1 MNIVGIDLGTTF
13 SAVSCLNSLGKPEII
28 PNSDSERIM
37 PSALIFNGEHNV
49 TVGTEAK
56 NSAEKYP
63 ERYVRWIKREM
74 GESYFSQEI
83 LGKKWTPAFL
93 SSFILKK
100 IADEFTTQ
108 KGKIDHC
115 VITVP
120 AYFDE
125 TRRRATLEAGEIAK
139 LNVLGIIN
147 EPTAAA
153 LYYAT
158 NHQIEGKTVVFDLG
172 GGTFDVTILD
182 VKGQNIN
189 IIATLGDHRLGGFDF
204 DQAILNR
211 MLLEFKKNNTV
222 SNDELF
228 LNYYEL
234 ESVAESA
241 KKKLSKSDSAIIRFS
256 YEDVACS
263 FEYTRKEFEAAISP
277 LIARVEMLVESVL
290 DEANMSPKDIQQVI
304 LVGGSTRMPVV
315 DRIVE
320 NLFGFKPLRV
330 GNVDECVALGA
341 SIYCGLL
348 VAEKDATLL
357 NTTVQEELNRIKLQE
372 ICSHSYGT
380 SVVGYDEILR
390 IDKLFN
396 DILIPKNSKIPIEIE
411 RYYSTLRDNQT
422 VINIDVTQGEGEDIE
437 MVNVIASDAMSLP
450 PNRPKGMPVL
460 VKFSYDKNQIMKC
473 LFIDVESNT
482 QKSMNIDTKSG
493 SAINDDLVDIMNMF
507 EIE

>member
-13 SAVSCLNSLGKPEII
+13 SAVSSLNSLGKPEII

-37 PSALIFNGEHNV
+37 PSALIFNDEHNV
-49 TVGTEAK
+49 TVGTEAR
-56 NSAEKYP
+56 NSAERHP
-63 ERYVRWIKREM
+63 ERFVRWIKREM
-74 GESYFSQEI
+74 GETYFSQEI
-83 LGKKWTPAFL
+83 LGKNWTPAFL

-100 IADEFTTQ
+100 IADEFASQ
-108 KGKIDHC
+108 KGKIDCC

-125 TRRRATLEAGEIAK
+125 TRRRATLEAGKIAN

-158 NHQIEGKTVVFDLG
+158 NHQIEGKTVVYDLG

-182 VKGQNIN
+182 VKGQNVD

-211 MLLEFKKNNTV
+211 MLLEFKKNNPL
-222 SNDELF
+222 SDNAAF
-228 LNYYEL
+228 LNHYEL
-234 ESVAESA
+234 EGVAESA
-241 KKKLSKSDSAIIRFS
+241 KRKLSKSDSTIIRFS
-256 YEDVACS
+256 YDNVACS
-263 FEYTRKEFEAAISP
+263 FEYSRKEFEAAISP
-277 LIARVEMLVESVL
+277 LMARIEMLVESVL
-290 DEANMSPKDIQQVI
+290 DEANMNPKDINQVI
-304 LVGGSTRMPVV
+304 LVGGSTRMPII

-320 NLFGFKPLRV
+320 NIFGFKPLRV

-348 VAEKDATLL
+348 VAEKDDTVL
-357 NTTVQEELNRIKLQE
+357 NSTILDELNRIKLQE

-380 SVVGYDEILR
+380 SVLNYDEVLR
-390 IDKLFN
+390 VDRVYN
-396 DILIPKNSKIPIEIE
+396 DILIPKNCKIPIEVE
-411 RYYSTLRDNQT
+411 RYYSTVKDNQT
-422 VINIDVTQGEGEDIE
+422 RIDIVVTQGEGDDIE
-437 MVNVIASDAMSLP
+437 MVNVISNDAMTLP

-473 LFIDVESNT
+473 MFIDVTSNT
-482 QKSMNIDTKSG
+482 QKSMSIDTKSG
-493 SAINDDLVDIMNMF
+493 NQLNGDLVDIMNMF